1 MSNVYVLDACA
12 LIAVLTNEPGADVV
26 KNLLQK
32 AVNSEIKVSMHKVN
46 FLEVY
51 YHTYKLYGE
60 PSALNLLEYINMSP
74 IEMDAEIT
82 DDVLIDAGRLKSL
95 YKISLADSVG
105 LAKAKASGGYFVTA
119 DHHEMDILE
128 ERENAS
134 IIWIRDK
141 K

>member
-1 MSNVYVLDACA
+1 VSNVYVLDACA
-12 LIAVLTNEPGADVV
+12 LIAVLT
-26 KNLLQK
+26 K
-32 AVNSEIKVSMHKVN
+32 
-46 FLEVY
+46 
-51 YHTYKLYGE
+51 
-60 PSALNLLEYINMSP
+60 
-74 IEMDAEIT
+74 
-82 DDVLIDAGRLKSL
+82 
-95 YKISLADSVG
+95 YKIFLADSVG